1 MNRKSKKAAEPE
13 VKRNEI
19 IEALEL
25 KCCQLKMPA
34 HGIYHFLVFRT
45 IWIRVFLQYLI

>member
-19 IEALEL
+19 IEALEAL
-25 KCCQLKMPA
+25 EQSLTGEPK
-34 HGIYHFLVFRT
+34 T
-45 IWIRVFLQYLI
+45 IILDKDSPLAQILLGK